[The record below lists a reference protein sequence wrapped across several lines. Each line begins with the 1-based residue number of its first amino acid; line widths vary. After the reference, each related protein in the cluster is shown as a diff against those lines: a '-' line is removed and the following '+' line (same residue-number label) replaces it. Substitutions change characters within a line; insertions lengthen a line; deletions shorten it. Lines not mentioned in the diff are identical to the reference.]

1 MRIMKLALLAAL
13 SLSPSLIDA
22 KGPIG
27 LVLDGF
33 ELVGNTSRGAIK
45 GILTGVFKMNAT
57 AVDSVLTNQKKGLPD
72 HPFALDLTDDNFDTV
87 FSTGT
92 YTPYSRDLP
101 QDTVWVVHVHGPDPV
116 SRKLGEAFDQVALV
130 NSSQAGGELPSN
142 MRFARLDYNEETF
155 LTTLWWIWKPPVV
168 VIFTLN
174 STTHQIDYR
183 FFSSRMLI
191 PHAVPLSNLL
201 NNRTTWETV
210 PTWDGFL
217 SPHGLLYVLGLSSD
231 SMVQSSLLTYSERF
245 RAKCRGPVLPHVA
258 RGWTYYHHTVR
269 RIPNFILLMLS
280 GFIMNFVVGWFHQQP
295 PATPGAAATPVAAAG
310 EKRGAKKD
318 DDKAVKASATKA
330 SSATKRKP

>member
-1 MRIMKLALLAAL
+1 MRITNLALLATL
-13 SLSPSLIDA
+13 SLSPSLIEA

-45 GILTGVFKMNAT
+45 GVLTGVFGINAT
-57 AVDSVLTNQKKGLPD
+57 AVDKVFTNEKKGLPE
-72 HPFALDLTDDNFDTV
+72 HPYALDLTDENYDTV

-101 QDTVWVVHVHGPDPV
+101 EDTVWVVHVHGPDPERLYSI

-130 NSSQAGGELPSN
+130 NSSQADGELPSN

-155 LTTLWWIWKPPVV
+155 LTTLWWMWKPPVV
-168 VIFTLN
+168 VIFNLN
-174 STTHQIDYR
+174 ETTHQIDYR
-183 FFSSRMLI
+183 FFTSRMLI

-210 PTWDGFL
+210 PTWNGLL
-217 SPHGLLYVLGLSSD
+217 SPHGLL
-231 SMVQSSLLTYSERF
+231 
-245 RAKCRGPVLPHVA
+245 GPVVPHVA

-269 RIPNFILLMLS
+269 RVPNFILLMIS
-280 GFIMNFVVGWFHQQP
+280 GFVMNFVVGWFHQQP
-295 PATPGAAATPVAAAG
+295 PPTPGGAPAAAAASPVAAAE
-310 EKRGAKKD
+310 EKKGAKKD
-318 DDKAVKASATKA
+318 EGKAIKASTTKA
-330 SSATKRKP
+330 SPATKRKP

>member
-1 MRIMKLALLAAL
+1 MRIMNLALLATL
-13 SLSPSLIDA
+13 SLSPSLIEA

-45 GILTGVFKMNAT
+45 GVLTGVFGMNAT
-57 AVDSVLTNQKKGLPD
+57 AVDKVFTNEKKGLPK
-72 HPFALDLTDDNFDTV
+72 HPYALDLTDENYDTV

-92 YTPYSRDLP
+92 YTPYSRDLSE
-101 QDTVWVVHVHGPDPV
+101 DTVWVVHVHGPDPI

-155 LTTLWWIWKPPVV
+155 LTTLWWMWKPPVV
-168 VIFTLN
+168 VIFNLN
-174 STTHQIDYR
+174 TTTHQIDYR

-210 PTWDGFL
+210 PTWNGIL
-217 SPHGLLYVLGLSSD
+217 SPHGLLGSV
-231 SMVQSSLLTYSERF
+231 V
-245 RAKCRGPVLPHVA
+245 PHVA

-269 RIPNFILLMLS
+269 RVPNFILLMIS
-280 GFIMNFVVGWFHQQP
+280 GFVMNFVVAWFHQQP
-295 PATPGAAATPVAAAG
+295 PPTPGGAPTAAPPVAAAE
-310 EKRGAKKD
+310 EKKGAKKD
-318 DDKAVKASATKA
+318 EGKVIKASATQA
-330 SSATKRKP
+330 SLASKRKP